1 MPHVQVTDAFRA
13 TALRTKPPLVA
24 PRSPNPAG
32 PTTLHRRRAFRA
44 ALLPLVALLGLAL
57 PAVAQRSFARTSTT
71 AFEEDPTLHGSWGNF
86 KNWDPP
92 GEGPPGGRDSAT
104 VSEAPTLLVTGV
116 AVNELTL
123 THILFGPGPLDVNAR
138 LIVANGRLL
147 DAYPTKATNFPS
159 GSFEYRSWG
168 ETLLLGQNVFAVR
181 FQNYGAARI
190 LEGIVYAQYP
200 TYGPPGDYGATW
212 ANKPGSELHIAGNSR
227 WLHAF
232 QSPDHFA
239 TFTNELGAT
248 IIKSNRFEEARIEW
262 RLHNDG
268 IIDVREGTLHFRNP
282 TRLNGP
288 MRVSADATLRLETPL
303 DDLIEIG
310 PAARFS
316 GAGTVVL
323 EGNASQPWFDFEGA
337 QIVETAMSIT
347 NVTITGDALVF
358 TRPVN
363 WGGSRGTVWRG
374 TEPVHFLLGGS
385 GRGLVERPIVNSGV
399 FTDHSVVS
407 GFRSSWANIPPGSYT
422 AAPQVSAFPG
432 TAQGWLTNFP
442 PALVFLSANSTLMW
456 NLMNQGVVHAEP
468 GERTRISNI
477 AGDFHQYGPGQTY
490 LNSSIL
496 SVSNLVLEGHL
507 FGSGNITCY
516 NARVS
521 AVLSP
526 ASSDGPFGRLAIHSV
541 GTRSIGPTNRI
552 VLTPETVFE
561 LDLGAPGT
569 TNDFF
574 DIAAAA
580 KSASPVIAGRID
592 IRALS
597 GFGPGEYPFYQ
608 YCCGNTV
615 SHSLRFGNVPPGY
628 RFALV
633 TNTTTRVFSIVVTQ
647 PQSPTGTVRRGA
659 GDELTLDI
667 ATLQDLPYRVDYT
680 DALSTQPWR
689 LLTNFVGDGLPVL
702 LPLDRA
708 APSRVFR
715 ITEGP

>member
-1 MPHVQVTDAFRA
+1 MPLT
-13 TALRTKPPLVA
+13 
-24 PRSPNPAG
+24 
-32 PTTLHRRRAFRA
+32 
-44 ALLPLVALLGLAL
+44 ALLGVAL
-57 PAVAQRSFARTSTT
+57 PAVAQKSFARTSTT
-71 AFEEDPTLHGSWGNF
+71 AHEEDPTLHGQWGNF

-92 GEGPPGGRDSAT
+92 GEGPPSSRDSAT
-104 VSEAPTLLVTGV
+104 VSEALTLLVSGV
-116 AVNELTL
+116 TVNELNL
-123 THILFGPGPLDVNAR
+123 SGVLFGPGPLDVSTR
-138 LIVANGRLL
+138 LIVANGELL
-147 DAYPTKATNFPS
+147 DAWPTKATNFPS

-168 ETLLLGQNVFAVR
+168 ETWLFGQNVFCVR
-181 FQNYGAARI
+181 FQNYGTARVF
-190 LEGIVYAQYP
+190 EGIVYAQYP

-212 ANKPGSELHIAGNSR
+212 ANKPGSEVHIEGRST
-227 WLHAF
+227 WLHLYL
-232 QSPDHFA
+232 SPDHHSPNHFA
-239 TFTNELGAT
+239 TFTNELGAM

-268 IIDVREGTLHFRNP
+268 IIDVREGALWFRNP
-282 TRLNGP
+282 KRLNGP

-310 PAARFS
+310 PAATFS
-316 GAGTVVL
+316 GAGMVVL
-323 EGNASQPWFDFEGA
+323 EGNASHPFFNFAGA
-337 QIVETAMSIT
+337 QIVEAAMSTT
-347 NVTITGDALVF
+347 NVTIAGDALVF

-363 WGGSRGTVWRG
+363 WGGSGPTGTVWRG
-374 TEPVHFLLGGS
+374 KEPVHFLLGGS
-385 GRGLVERPIVNSGV
+385 GRGRVERPIVNSGV

-407 GFRSSWANIPPGSYT
+407 GFGSSWANIPPGSYT
-422 AAPQVSAFPG
+422 TVPRPSPVLGIP
-432 TAQGWLTNFP
+432 QGWLTNFP
-442 PALVFLSANSTLMW
+442 PALVFLSAESTLGW
-456 NLMNQGVVHAEP
+456 NLMNQGAVHAEP

-477 AGDFHQYGPGQTY
+477 AGNFHQYWPGQTY

-507 FGSGNITCY
+507 YGSGNITCY
-516 NARVS
+516 NAQVS

-526 ASSDGPFGRLAIHSV
+526 ASSSGPFGRLVIHSV

-552 VLTPETVFE
+552 VLTPDTVFE
-561 LDLGAPGT
+561 VDLGAPGT

-574 DIAAAA
+574 DIAAAS

-592 IRALS
+592 VRALS

-615 SHSLRFGNVPPGY
+615 SHNLRFGNVPPGY
-628 RFALV
+628 RFALA
-633 TNTTTRVFSIVVTQ
+633 TNTTTRIFSIVVTQ
-647 PQSPTGTVRRGA
+647 PQSPTGTLRRGT
-659 GDELTLDI
+659 GDELTLDL

-680 DALSTQPWR
+680 DALLSQSWR
-689 LLTNFVGDGLPVL
+689 LLTNFIGDGQPVL